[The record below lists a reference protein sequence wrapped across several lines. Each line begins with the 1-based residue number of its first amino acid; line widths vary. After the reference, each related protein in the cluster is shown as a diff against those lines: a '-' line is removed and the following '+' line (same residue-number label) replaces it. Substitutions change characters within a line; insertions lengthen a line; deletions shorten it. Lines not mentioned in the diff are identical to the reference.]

1 MSRFRLFD
9 QGFTHLVTARTR
21 LINRRYRLERRIT
34 LTSTTE
40 SWLGFDNVLHR
51 AVSIVLPRQELLR
64 DGPFLVRFLQR
75 SRIATALH
83 HRGIVAAFDSGEDGD
98 TPYLV
103 TEYLGGESL
112 ADIIQA
118 ESPFDADDVAVLIE
132 QLGGAIEYA
141 HQRGFVHGHLTS
153 EDVIVDGQGAAKVL
167 GLGIP
172 YSTDGLTVDDDIMA
186 LSAIAFEMLTG
197 EEPNAVEADS
207 AGEAYLIDPDV
218 PRNASDVVA
227 IGLGAGTA
235 RFTSAAAFTRS
246 LSGWRSF
253 DPGEFF
259 VAPEPVLE
267 WSHPEPASLSSPA
280 PTWLDDSELISLANT
295 PTVDE
300 AETGRAGSHR
310 NLWLLTA
317 VMVLMIAAGVLV
329 WRSSDATVAGGTL
342 PSQFEALAQLSGF

>member
-1 MSRFRLFD
+1 M
-9 QGFTHLVTARTR
+9 TVRTR

-34 LTSTTE
+34 LSSTTE

-64 DGPFLVRFLQR
+64 DGPFLVQFLQR

-83 HRGIVAAFDSGEDGD
+83 HRGIVAAFDSGEDHD

-132 QLGGAIEYA
+132 QLAGAMEYA
-141 HQRGFVHGHLTS
+141 HQRGFVHGRFTS

-167 GLGIP
+167 GLGVP
-172 YSTDGLTVDDDIMA
+172 YGAEGLTVDDDIMA

-207 AGEAYLIDPDV
+207 AGEAYLIDPEV

-246 LSGWRSF
+246 LSNWREF

-267 WSHPEPASLSSPA
+267 WSLPEPATQSSA
-280 PTWLDDSELISLANT
+280 VPTWLEDSELVSLADMPAAEST
-295 PTVDE
+295 EIAPT
-300 AETGRAGSHR
+300 GSHR
-310 NLWLLTA
+310 NAWLLTA
-317 VMVLMIAAGVLV
+317 VLVLMIAAGVIV
-329 WRSSDATVAGGTL
+329 WRSSDTTIAGGGL